1 MSYMRVYYYE
11 NELED
16 EFSSASIKAKKIDA
30 DYDYSMDSAGRRFL
44 HFFWYKIIAK
54 PIARLFLQLKF
65 RHRIVGLEK
74 MEAVRGKGFFL
85 YGNHTNAGADA
96 LIPTMVS
103 HPQDTYVIVHPNNV
117 SMPVFGHVT
126 PYLGALPLPDDR
138 ESMKHFL
145 DEIAKKIEQD
155 KCVMIYPE
163 AHIWPYYTKIRP
175 FTDASFRYPV
185 QLKCPVMCFTNT
197 YQKRKHGQKPRIVT
211 YIDGPFYPDESLK
224 GKARKEALRNQVYEA
239 MVERSKLNTIELAK
253 YIKK

>member
-1 MSYMRVYYYE
+1 MSYMRAYYYE

-30 DYDYSMDSAGRRFL
+30 DYDYTMDSAGRRFL

-138 ESMKHFL
+138 EAMKHFL
-145 DEIAKKIEQD
+145 DEIAK
-155 KCVMIYPE
+155 
-163 AHIWPYYTKIRP
+163 R
-175 FTDASFRYPV
+175 
-185 QLKCPVMCFTNT
+185 
-197 YQKRKHGQKPRIVT
+197 
-211 YIDGPFYPDESLK
+211 
-224 GKARKEALRNQVYEA
+224 
-239 MVERSKLNTIELAK
+239 
-253 YIKK
+253 